1 MTEKITRPKAIR
13 KLKDIT
19 FEHAAAHIALVSKEQ
34 GGGANGHNY
43 TLLMK
48 SRSED
53 FVQKA
58 SQITVTM
65 DIVEY
70 LSRFFHLWSADA
82 ELLARSLGFTTPGM
96 DKAVIEAQ
104 EDQIEQGE
112 PPELKWDMEPGDTE
126 FEKYMNYKLQSI
138 NVMKRLNTSEDIE
151 AELLKLTEDE
161 MLSLLK
167 DQALVEKSVFK
178 TQVKKQTKK
187 ETKDMTI
194 ETVEKSLFVAL
205 EKSLVEVQK
214 ALDEKQVE
222 LNKALETIKQFED
235 EKKEAIQKARLE
247 ELTKAI
253 GDEAKASAIF
263 AGCKDSSDE
272 VFTSVVK
279 ALADVTKNSSLF
291 NETGAASDESEVA
304 TESLVT
310 KAVKARIKT
319 N

>member
-1 MTEKITRPKAIR
+1 MTKAKR
-13 KLKDIT
+13 KLQDIS
-19 FEHAAAHIALVSKEQ
+19 FEGDNAHIALVTKQQ
-34 GGGANGHNY
+34 GGPANGHNY

-112 PPELKWDMEPGDTE
+112 PPELEWDMEPGDTE

-291 NETGAASDESEVA
+291 NETGAASDESEVV